1 MLLPLT
7 GHCLGGPLSAHDVPW
22 SGNRGRLNMGRLIAP
37 VGSNAVHLC
46 IDMQNLFAPAG
57 PWATPWMPRVLPAI
71 EQLVGHAPECTVFSR
86 FIPPASAEEATGMW
100 KIYYQKWECVTRQ
113 RLAREWLDLVTEL
126 GKYAPPAAIIDRMG
140 YSAFGGGRLQEY
152 FHRHRVDTLLISG
165 GETDVCILAT
175 VLAAI
180 DRGYRVVL
188 AEDALCSS
196 SDESHDA
203 MIGLFTRR
211 FDIQI
216 EIAPSSVIL
225 GCWDRTK

>member
-1 MLLPLT
+1 M
-7 GHCLGGPLSAHDVPW
+7 D
-22 SGNRGRLNMGRLIAP
+22 
-37 VGSNAVHLC
+37 
-46 IDMQNLFAPAG
+46 
-57 PWATPWMPRVLPAI
+57 
-71 EQLVGHAPECTVFSR
+71 TV
-86 FIPPASAEEATGMW
+86 
-100 KIYYQKWECVTRQ
+100 
-113 RLAREWLDLVTEL
+113 
-126 GKYAPPAAIIDRMG
+126 
-140 YSAFGGGRLQEY
+140 
-152 FHRHRVDTLLISG
+152 LISG

-216 EIAPSSVIL
+216 EVAPSSVIL